1 MKAKKNKRGSNNII
15 ITIIFIVVGVALFGY
30 SGYRVYNDFFK
41 DNAVRK
47 PVDSIELYE
56 YTLSSNDTEIYKTY
70 FKELT
75 AILNEKPI
83 NYSEYA
89 KCISKLFIIDV
100 YTLDNKLGSTDI
112 GGVEFLHKDLRNN
125 FKENMGSSLYKFIE
139 INLNGDRQQE
149 LPIVEDVEIEDI
161 TETKWTYNDKE
172 YPGYTINAKWT
183 YVKDLGYQ
191 NTIKLTIINDND
203 ILYIVKGE

>member
-1 MKAKKNKRGSNNII
+1 MRTKKNKNSTIV
-15 ITIIFIVVGVALFGY
+15 TIIFIVIGLGLFGY
-30 SGYRVYNDFFK
+30 LGYRIYNDFFK
-41 DNAVRK
+41 LGTVHEQ
-47 PVDSIELYE
+47 VDSIELYE
-56 YTLSSNDTEIYKTY
+56 YTLSTNDTDIYKTY

-112 GGVEFLHKDLRNN
+112 GGIEFLHKDLRNN

-139 INLNGDRQQE
+139 NNLNGDRVQE
-149 LPIVEDVEIEDI
+149 LPVVQDVEIENI
-161 TETKWTYNDKE
+161 TETKWIYNDKE
-172 YPGYTINAKWT
+172 YPGYLVSAKWT
-183 YVKDLGYQ
+183 YEKDLGYQ
-191 NTIKLTIINDND
+191 DSIKLTIINDND

>member
-30 SGYRVYNDFFK
+30 LGYRVYNDFFK

-100 YTLDNKLGSTDI
+100 YTLDNKLGSAAVHVSTAYRTVKYCI
-112 GGVEFLHKDLRNN
+112 SCK
-125 FKENMGSSLYKFIE
+125 
-139 INLNGDRQQE
+139 E
-149 LPIVEDVEIEDI
+149 LPPAAESYEETYAAHCMAGCLIHLDLNCRILIERFPLHQHI
-161 TETKWTYNDKE
+161 Q
-172 YPGYTINAKWT
+172 
-183 YVKDLGYQ
+183 Q
-191 NTIKLTIINDND
+191 NICVNQ
-203 ILYIVKGE
+203 